1 MNNKL
6 YYTAMEIAKLLDVS
20 RTKAYDICRELNEK
34 LEEEGYIVIPGKLP
48 KKYLEERIYG
58 LVG

>member
-1 MNNKL
+1 MSSKL

-20 RTKAYDICRELNEK
+20 RTKPYDICRELNEE